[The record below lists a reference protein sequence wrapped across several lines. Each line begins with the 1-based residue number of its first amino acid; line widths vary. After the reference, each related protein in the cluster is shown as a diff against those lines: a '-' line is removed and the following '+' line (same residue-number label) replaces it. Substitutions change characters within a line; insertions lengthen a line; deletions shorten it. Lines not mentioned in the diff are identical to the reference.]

1 MTSPLADRLRVAR
14 HEGFVGRPIERAL
27 FESALAATEL
37 PFHVMYVYGPGGIGK
52 TSLLSEFAYSCSEAK
67 TPVVRLDG
75 RSIEPTPESFLEAV
89 RSAVGLSPQDSFA
102 EIVASEHRRYVILV
116 DTFEMLAQLD
126 TWLFETFLPQLPR
139 NVLTVL
145 AGRNPPSMAQR
156 ADPGW
161 HTLVRTIP
169 LRNLDPHESRS
180 LLTRR
185 GVPDE
190 QHQPVLQFTHGHPL
204 ALSLVADV
212 FAQRADTD
220 FQPEAEPDVVKILLD
235 RLVQRVPSPAHRK
248 ALEISAVIHLTTE
261 GILAKTLDISDAHE
275 IFEWLR
281 ELSFME
287 TGVVGIFPHDLAR
300 NALTADLRWRDPD
313 WFAEIHER
321 ARSYYKRRLQDTHGP
336 EQQRVLLDYI
346 FLHRDSPMVAPFF
359 EWQEGGVP
367 LGRQARPTDLPALRT
382 MVARHEGDES
392 ARLLDYW
399 YTRQPRGLLVFR
411 DARDELAGL
420 LSMISLDEASIE
432 HLEAD
437 PAAEAAWEYLKGN
450 APLRPGEAATF
461 FRFWLARDTYQEV
474 SAIQSLI
481 FVNAVRYSL
490 TMPGLAFTFFPCAD
504 PDFWEAV
511 CSYSDLDRIP
521 EADFQVGEHR
531 YGVYGHDWRV
541 KPPMAW
547 LDLMGER
554 ETADAT
560 QMDAVSQPSE
570 SLVVLSQPDFVEA
583 VREAL
588 RSVTRADVLDSN
600 PLLRSRIVVQRAGS
614 KADRSN
620 QVSALQALLK
630 EAAESLQLASR
641 ERRFYDALHHTYFQP
656 ASTQEQA
663 SELLDLPFS
672 TFRRHLRSG
681 ISRVTEILWEQELG
695 GT

>member
-1 MTSPLADRLRVAR
+1 
-14 HEGFVGRPIERAL
+14 
-27 FESALAATEL
+27 
-37 PFHVMYVYGPGGIGK
+37 
-52 TSLLSEFAYSCSEAK
+52 
-67 TPVVRLDG
+67 
-75 RSIEPTPESFLEAV
+75 
-89 RSAVGLSPQDSFA
+89 
-102 EIVASEHRRYVILV
+102 
-116 DTFEMLAQLD
+116 
-126 TWLFETFLPQLPR
+126 
-139 NVLTVL
+139 
-145 AGRNPPSMAQR
+145 
-156 ADPGW
+156 
-161 HTLVRTIP
+161 
-169 LRNLDPHESRS
+169 
-180 LLTRR
+180 
-185 GVPDE
+185 
-190 QHQPVLQFTHGHPL
+190 
-204 ALSLVADV
+204 
-212 FAQRADTD
+212 
-220 FQPEAEPDVVKILLD
+220 
-235 RLVQRVPSPAHRK
+235 
-248 ALEISAVIHLTTE
+248 
-261 GILAKTLDISDAHE
+261 
-275 IFEWLR
+275 
-281 ELSFME
+281 
-287 TGVVGIFPHDLAR
+287 
-300 NALTADLRWRDPD
+300 
-313 WFAEIHER
+313 
-321 ARSYYKRRLQDTHGP
+321 
-336 EQQRVLLDYI
+336 
-346 FLHRDSPMVAPFF
+346 MVAPFF

-367 LGRQARPTDLPALRT
+367 LGRQARLEDLPALRT
-382 MVARHEGDES
+382 MVARHEGEES
-392 ARLLDYW
+392 ARLIEYW
-399 YTRQPRGLLVFR
+399 YARQPRGLLMFR
-411 DARDELAGL
+411 DAKDEPAGL
-420 LSMISLDEASIE
+420 LSMVSLDDASIE

-437 PAAEAAWEYLKGN
+437 PAAEAAWGYLERN
-450 APLRPGEAATF
+450 APLRPGESATL
-461 FRFWLARDTYQEV
+461 FRFWMARDTYQEV

-521 EADFQVGEHR
+521 EADFQIGEHR

-554 ETADAT
+554 EATDAT
-560 QMDAVSQPSE
+560 QLDTVPQPSE
-570 SLVVLSQPDFVEA
+570 SLVVLSKPDFEEA

-600 PLLRSRIVVQRAGS
+600 PLLRSRIVIQRAGS